1 MGWGEGAQA
10 LLVLV
15 LLLLLL
21 GSARREQL
29 QAAGARLRQLG
40 LKTSSF
46 PPRNTELG

>member
-21 GSARREQL
+21 GSARKEGAAPGCRCQVE
-29 QAAGARLRQLG
+29 AAGPQDKQLP
-40 LKTSSF
+40 S
-46 PPRNTELG
+46 